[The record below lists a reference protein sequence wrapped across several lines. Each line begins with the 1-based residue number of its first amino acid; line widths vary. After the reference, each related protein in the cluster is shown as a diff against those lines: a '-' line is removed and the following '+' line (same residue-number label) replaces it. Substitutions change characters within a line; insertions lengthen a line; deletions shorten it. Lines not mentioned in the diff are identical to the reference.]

1 MVAAMS
7 GGTWPRNKG
16 ARRER
21 ELVAAHLDI
30 GVKAERVRLS
40 GAARYRGNAG
50 DIDVYPWGPEGPPLC
65 CQVKARAGGEGFA
78 TLERWLGDTDAVFL
92 RRDRADPLVV
102 LPWQTWARLVPGMDH
117 PGRRKTGPKRQ
128 DGTVPPLNRTQAAEG
143 RIAGP
148 AAIAAN
154 GENRLLQEPV
164 AEAPEAPDIGPADS
178 APAAPAGDAVAA
190 ALDELVAAHEPT
202 HGSFSDT
209 AQIAQ
214 ALKAIFAAAGVSRF
228 GALQR
233 EALDQIA
240 VKIARIC
247 AGDAGCA
254 EHWLDLCGYCWL
266 AGRDLD
272 GGSGYNV

>member
-30 GVKAERVRLS
+30 GVKAERVPLS
-40 GAARYRGNAG
+40 GAARYQGNGG

-78 TLERWLGDTDAVFL
+78 TLERWLGDSDALFL

-102 LPWQTWARLVPGMDH
+102 LPWSTWVRLVPGMARQGGAC
-117 PGRRKTGPKRQ
+117 GRQAQEAATAA
-128 DGTVPPLNRTQAAEG
+128 PLDT
-143 RIAGP
+143 
-148 AAIAAN
+148 
-154 GENRLLQEPV
+154 L
-164 AEAPEAPDIGPADS
+164 PADG
-178 APAAPAGDAVAA
+178 APAAGAGDAEAIE
-190 ALDELVAAHEPT
+190 LDELIDAHQAT
-202 HGSFSDT
+202 HGDFADT

-214 ALKAIFAAAGVSRF
+214 ALKAVLDIAAARLGPV
-228 GALQR
+228 QR

-240 VKIARIC
+240 VKLARIC
-247 AGDAGCA
+247 AGDATCA
-254 EHWLDLCGYCWL
+254 EHWRGLAGYCWL
-266 AGRDLD
+266 AGRLF
-272 GGSGYNV
+272 GG